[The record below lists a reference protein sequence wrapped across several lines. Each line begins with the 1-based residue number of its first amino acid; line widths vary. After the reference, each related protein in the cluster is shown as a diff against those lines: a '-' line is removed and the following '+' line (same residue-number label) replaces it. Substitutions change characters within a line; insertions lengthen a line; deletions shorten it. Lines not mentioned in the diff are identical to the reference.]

1 MAHTYIPPEVAA
13 REAAEAFVKEL
24 QRKCIDMGA
33 RPRNVSEF
41 FAERVDICGCSARN
55 YFRDPGL
62 IQARTMRRIVKAFSP
77 DIGVLL
83 RFLGY
88 TPQDIARF
96 RKGAA
101 Q

>member
-1 MAHTYIPPEVAA
+1 MAHTYKPPEQV
-13 REAAEAFVKEL
+13 EAETVEAFVKEL
-24 QRKCIDMGA
+24 QHRCIDLGA
-33 RPRNVSEF
+33 APRNVAEF
-41 FAERVDICGCSARN
+41 FAGRVDICGCSARN

-62 IQARTMRRIVKAFSP
+62 IQARTLRRIVKAIYP

>member
-1 MAHTYIPPEVAA
+1 MAHTYIPPEQVTAQT
-13 REAAEAFVKEL
+13 AEAFVKEL
-24 QRKCIDMGA
+24 QHRCIDLGA
-33 RPRNVSEF
+33 KPANISTF
-41 FAERVDICGCSARN
+41 LACHAGICEVSARN
-55 YFRDPGL
+55 YFSDPGR
-62 IQARTMRRIVKAFSP
+62 IQARTLRRIVKTISP

-88 TPQDIARF
+88 TPQNIARF